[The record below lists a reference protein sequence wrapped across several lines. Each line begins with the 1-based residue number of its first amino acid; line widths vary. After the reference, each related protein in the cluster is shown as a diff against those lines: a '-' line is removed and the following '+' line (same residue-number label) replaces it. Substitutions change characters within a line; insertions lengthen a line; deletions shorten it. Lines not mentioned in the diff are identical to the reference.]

1 MKHKSS
7 YEYKNFKRKFEEKN
21 IIIATHNSGKLQE
34 LKNLLKNIN
43 VSVYSSSE
51 MRLPVPVEYGNS
63 FEENAYIKA
72 SETTSISGKASISD
86 DSGLLIKSLG
96 G

>member
-1 MKHKSS
+1 MKHKSTFKF
-7 YEYKNFKRKFEEKN
+7 KNFKRKFEEKK

-43 VSVYSSSE
+43 VSVYSSSD
-51 MRLPVPVEYGNS
+51 MSLPVPVENGNS

-72 SETTSISGKASISD
+72 SETTSISGKAFQY
-86 DSGLLIKSLG
+86 
-96 G
+96 